1 MLVAMVP
8 VNVSLDI
15 YTDAES
21 AELVVRRRVLPLGAR
36 RAGCRALVVTIRWLI
51 SLRARFGGRTCRRPV
66 RAHTGGRDPLSLL
79 NALADRLAGEG
90 ATIGPEPPFLINE
103 ELAVFWSIHVGA
115 DGPRSSNTSLETSG
129 LCCCRS
135 SSALLLLTGPR
146 SPARSLWSTRT
157 RGRFSTA
164 LPGLQGERPGFAYVP
179 EREREREREKREE
192 RRERARERERRTLF
206 FSAFSFSAFL
216 IVSINPFFGRNI
228 CTICVLRAG
237 GFYEFGPNIRT
248 TCT

>member
-1 MLVAMVP
+1 MVP

-90 ATIGPEPPFLINE
+90 ATLGPAPPFLINE

-115 DGPRSSNTSLETSG
+115 DGAQKLEHLAGDLRSVL
-129 LCCCRS
+129 LQKLKR
-135 SSALLLLTGPR
+135 SALADWAAKPSQVLVVNSNPGSLLHLLR
-146 SPARSLWSTRT
+146 LVCRVND
-157 RGRFSTA
+157 
-164 LPGLQGERPGFAYVP
+164 PGLHTYMR
-179 EREREREREKREE
+179 ERERERERERREKREE
-192 RRERARERERRTLF
+192 RRERLW
-206 FSAFSFSAFL
+206 
-216 IVSINPFFGRNI
+216 VW
-228 CTICVLRAG
+228 
-237 GFYEFGPNIRT
+237 
-248 TCT
+248 